1 MQPHH
6 FHHHLIRI
14 GSTVKS
20 TGPGTVIRSGF
31 SLQQGLPIH
40 FPLGVKL
47 ADPDFLFVRQTA
59 GHRPGGDKNSR

>member
-20 TGPGTVIRSGF
+20 T
-31 SLQQGLPIH
+31 
-40 FPLGVKL
+40 
-47 ADPDFLFVRQTA
+47 
-59 GHRPGGDKNSR
+59 

>member
-20 TGPGTVIRSGF
+20 TGPG
-31 SLQQGLPIH
+31 
-40 FPLGVKL
+40 
-47 ADPDFLFVRQTA
+47 
-59 GHRPGGDKNSR
+59 